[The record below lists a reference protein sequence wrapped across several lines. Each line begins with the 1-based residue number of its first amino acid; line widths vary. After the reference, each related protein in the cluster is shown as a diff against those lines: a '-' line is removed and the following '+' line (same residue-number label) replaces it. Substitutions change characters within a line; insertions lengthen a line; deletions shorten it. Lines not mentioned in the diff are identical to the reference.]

1 MLRFLVFILIFCFL
15 TSCTPAEKALEE
27 NDVELAKVFSKKL
40 FLSELEGMVPDGA
53 TPEDSTKIINAEVER
68 WTRETL
74 LMQEAEKNIP
84 ADLNID
90 ELVRDYR
97 MSLVRHNYEQFLVE
111 TQLDSVISEKE
122 ISEYYEKN
130 KEQYQLQSSILRC
143 FLIKVP
149 KSSPNLD
156 QLRSWWRST
165 NVEDFKKM
173 KNYATQNASFY
184 MLKEKT
190 WYQQSDLRTQ
200 LPQGSNLNPTQDLNQ
215 SDENHFYFLQVFEKK
230 SRNQLAP
237 LGYIEDQIKK
247 VILHKRKMVLLD
259 QRKEELYDRE
269 TSKNNVKIFTK

>member
-1 MLRFLVFILIFCFL
+1 MLRFLVFILSFCFL